1 MALCSELAECNN
13 RRLSPTILLRI
24 EQKRTK
30 SVGLVDTESKDE
42 MEWSGI
48 TSHSL

>member
-1 MALCSELAECNN
+1 MALCSEFAGCDN
-13 RRLSPTILLRI
+13 RRVSPTIILRI

-30 SVGLVDTESKDE
+30 SVGIMDTESKDE